1 MKKWIRKRKWGVV
14 LAVVL
19 VLALLLQ
26 SLLWALFIVFTLY
39 ALWSIPARHNEDR
52 WKVKRPRS
60 PVAWGHN
67 VENAGRGR
75 EKDVHEYAERMTKK
89 IGR

>member
-1 MKKWIRKRKWGVV
+1 MMKRKGKRRWGVM
-14 LAVVL
+14 LALVL
-19 VLALLLQ
+19 VLTLLLH

-52 WKVKRPRS
+52 WKIRHPRP
-60 PVAWGHN
+60 PVGWGHS

-75 EKDVHEYAERMTKK
+75 EKDTHDNAERMTKK
-89 IGR
+89 IGG